1 MSSCILE
8 ILELD
13 ELYKRK
19 ENLLLQLFLV
29 DKEIKKRLSENDT
42 MNVLKLKLSRDKE
55 LFSGTLV
62 EENINNISIIKDD
75 NIKQSCITDIKENN
89 VKKITIRIKKV

>member
-1 MSSCILE
+1 MASCLLE

-29 DKEIKKRLSENDT
+29 DKEIKKRSSDNLSN
-42 MNVLKLKLSRDKE
+42 NLS
-55 LFSGTLV
+55 
-62 EENINNISIIKDD
+62 INNIGIIREE
-75 NIKQSCITDIKENN
+75 NIKQSCNITDIKENN

>member
-29 DKEIKKRLSENDT
+29 DKEIKKRLSENNT
-42 MNVLKLKLSRDKE
+42 MNVLKLSRDKE
-55 LFSGTLV
+55 LFYDTLV
-62 EENINNISIIKDD
+62 KENINNIDMIKDE
-75 NIKQSCITDIKENN
+75 NIKQSSITDIKENN

>member
-1 MSSCILE
+1 MASCLLE

-29 DKEIKKRLSENDT
+29 DKEIKKRSSDNLSN
-42 MNVLKLKLSRDKE
+42 NLSK
-55 LFSGTLV
+55 
-62 EENINNISIIKDD
+62 
-75 NIKQSCITDIKENN
+75 NN